1 MPRLALVALLL
12 LGLGAL
18 PALAASAPLTA
29 AEEARAVAIGS
40 QLRCVVCQ
48 NESVEASRASLAV
61 DMRRVIREQVAAG
74 RTNQEIMH
82 WMEARYGQFIRLD
95 PPFEATT
102 WLLWSIPV
110 LAPIAGVVI
119 AIGAYRMHRPRS
131 AKPLSE
137 AEQARLNELLE

>member
-1 MPRLALVALLL
+1 MPRLALLALLL
-12 LGLGAL
+12 LSVASL
-18 PALAASAPLTA
+18 PALAAPPLTA
-29 AEEARAVAIGS
+29 AEEARAAAIGG

-74 RTNQEIMH
+74 RTNREIMH

-95 PPFEATT
+95 PPFEAST

-110 LAPIAGVVI
+110 LAPIAGAVI
-119 AIGAYRMHRPRS
+119 AISAYRMQRPRP
-131 AKPLSE
+131 AKALSE
-137 AEQARLNELLE
+137 AEQARLDELLE